1 MYYRGK
7 NNEIIEG
14 YDETPDTCND
24 NTPLW
29 LIILLIAILV
39 IIIAL
44 IIYSLTK
51 K

>member
-7 NNEIIEG
+7 NNEIIEA
-14 YDETPDTCND
+14 YDETPGTCDDTA
-24 NTPLW
+24 PLW
-29 LIILLIAILV
+29 LIILLITILL

-44 IIYSLTK
+44 IIYSLIK